1 MNNYQKQ
8 KAKRQMEEPKVEPKV
23 EPKAAHESR
32 ITEDPEF
39 IKAWAKYDRDLKSI
53 PAILGDILK
62 ETLATRL
69 LLERKR

>member
-8 KAKRQMEEPKVEPKV
+8 KAKRQMEEPKVEPKA
-23 EPKAAHESR
+23 EPKDFGKVN

-39 IKAWAKYDRDLKSI
+39 IKAWTKYDRDLKSI